1 MAELKAINKEA
12 IPRALEKVER
22 YRLLNDPA
30 EAESICRDILTIEPQ
45 NQEALILLI
54 LTLTDQFNRGTTA
67 QEAKSLVSQLSEEYK
82 REYYRGIIVERE
94 GKAAL
99 AREFPDSKHDA
110 YEWLKEAMDA
120 FERAALLSSPD
131 NNDAKL
137 RWNACARTIDK
148 HHLTPRPKEDKS
160 ALHQP
165 LE

>member
-1 MAELKAINKEA
+1 MGELKSINKEA
-12 IPRALEKVER
+12 IPRALAKVER
-22 YRLLNDPA
+22 YRLLNDPE

-54 LTLTDQFNRGTTA
+54 LTLTDQFNKGTTA
-67 QEAKSLVSQLSEEYK
+67 QEAKSLLSQLHEEYK
-82 REYYRGIIVERE
+82 KEYYTGIILERE

-99 AREFPDSKHDA
+99 TREFPDSKHDA

-120 FERAALLSSPD
+120 FERADLLSSTD

-137 RWNACARTIDK
+137 RWNACSRTIKK
-148 HHLTPRPKEDKS
+148 HHLTPRPKEDKNK
-160 ALHQP
+160 LHQP